1 MVKIMSYELSNDILK
16 YLKDCEEETID
27 LIETLCG
34 IPAPSWHEEKRA
46 EFCKKWLEDN
56 GAKGVY
62 IDSALNVVYPVGC
75 EGKDDII
82 VFMAHTDTV
91 FPDLEP
97 MPFYKDDEY
106 LYAPGVSDDTTSVAI
121 MLMVARYIA
130 QNNLVAPRGIL
141 IVANAGEEGLG
152 NLKGTRQLMKDF
164 EGRVKEFYTFD
175 SSLKFYA
182 NKCVGSHRYEITFK
196 TEGGHS
202 YGSFGNRSAVYAMAD
217 LICKLHDCEI
227 PVMDGSK
234 TTFNVGVVEG
244 GTSVNTIPQ
253 SAKMLYEYRS
263 DCAPCLAIMKEFFE
277 KRIKEARESGMAEI
291 DVKLVGDRPCG
302 AEVDENLFAQ
312 MQEKVVRITEKHLG
326 EPCVPHSSSTDCNI
340 PMSLG
345 IPALAVGNRIGIG
358 AHTRE
363 EKVLISSIPIGMKVT
378 AELML
383 GYFE

>member
-1 MVKIMSYELSNDILK
+1 MSYELSNDILK
-16 YLKDCEEETID
+16 YLTDCEEETID
-27 LIETLCG
+27 LIEALCG

-62 IDSALNVVYPVGC
+62 IDSALNVIYPVGC
-75 EGKDDII
+75 EGKDDIV

-97 MPFYKDDEY
+97 MPFSKDDEY
-106 LYAPGVSDDTTSVAI
+106 LYAPGVSDDTTRLAI
-121 MLMVARYIA
+121 LMIVARYIA
-130 QNNLVAPRGIL
+130 QNNMTAPCGIL

-164 EGRVKEFYTFD
+164 EGRIKEFYTFD
-175 SSLKFYA
+175 SNLTGYA
-182 NKCVGSHRYEITFK
+182 NRVVGSHRYEITFK

-202 YGSFGNRSAVYAMAD
+202 FGAFGNRSAVYAMSD
-217 LICKLHDCEI
+217 LICKLYACEI
-227 PVMDGSK
+227 PKEEGSK
-234 TTFNVGVVEG
+234 TTFNVGLVEG

-253 SAKMLYEYRS
+253 NAKMLYEYRS
-263 DCAPCLAIMKEFFE
+263 NSAKCLATMKDFFE
-277 KRIKEARESGMAEI
+277 TKIKEAKESGLSEVE
-291 DVKLVGDRPCG
+291 VKLVGDRPCSG
-302 AEVDENLFAQ
+302 EMDENHLAQ
-312 MQEKVVRITEKHLG
+312 MEEKVVRITEKHTG
-326 EPCVPHSSSTDCNI
+326 KECKPHPSSTDCNI
-340 PMSLG
+340 PMSMG
-345 IPALAVGNRIGIG
+345 IPALAVGNCQGFG

-383 GYFE
+383 GFFEK